1 MKKLTKEILFR
12 FEKSFRILNTNE
24 MRNFIGGDKYIF
36 NASGQITDVI
46 PESGNDMVYA
56 NGDTSGFELGQYT
69 HVSSGMVGEQNR
81 QGILISGASFEL
93 FEYFAKKTNVEWGL
107 SYNST
112 SQKEEFNGTLST
124 NFDTSTIDPVF
135 CKGDDSYIHSH
146 PGNTKE
152 VNKDDQTLADFV
164 YSNRKF
170 NLEYHYKDVEIY
182 TPEDGERIR
191 IDKSF

>member
-46 PESGNDMVYA
+46 PESGSDMVYA

-93 FEYFAKKTNVEWGL
+93 FEYFAKKRM
-107 SYNST
+107 S
-112 SQKEEFNGTLST
+112 NG
-124 NFDTSTIDPVF
+124 D
-135 CKGDDSYIHSH
+135 
-146 PGNTKE
+146 
-152 VNKDDQTLADFV
+152 
-164 YSNRKF
+164 
-170 NLEYHYKDVEIY
+170 
-182 TPEDGERIR
+182 
-191 IDKSF
+191 